1 MKQNRSQEQMN
12 PKLFRSPLCLL
23 LCAVSSFASETE
35 NAPQLRAH
43 RINSNVQID
52 GLLTESY
59 WQEAPFATG
68 FRQNQPREGE
78 AATEKTEVRVMY
90 DAQNLYVGVMCFDA
104 EPHKIV
110 AQKLQRDGGLGD
122 DDMFAFLLDTYH
134 DKRNAYFFATN
145 PNGAEEDGQLVDGAF
160 MADLDW
166 DGVWEVRAKIHEQG
180 WSAEFKIPLWN
191 FKFNSLAEQSWGVNF
206 TRTIKRKTEQANW
219 ASWSRDNNG
228 GFLRVSRAGGLLN
241 LQNLTP
247 GRNLQ
252 LKPYGLG
259 KSSRDALL
267 TPSPLKDE
275 KLDAGLDVKYGV
287 TSNLTLDLT
296 ANTDFAQVE
305 ADVEQVNL
313 TRFPLFFPEK
323 REFYLESAN
332 TFQFGEQNFF
342 GPPPIQL
349 FYSRRIG
356 IQGFG
361 EIVPIIAGG
370 RLTGKVGKYELGL
383 LDILTDEKSAAPR
396 SHFSVVRVN
405 RDVSQR
411 SKVGVIFTN
420 RANLGRNHQ
429 QAYGADAN
437 LWLSNPMVFQ
447 SFFAQTHDSQ
457 NGATKTAWKLGLDF
471 TKDHWGWFASHMA
484 IDRGFDPGVGFVLRS
499 DIRRTFLTFRVSPQP
514 NGSFLRR
521 SNIFQNLSR
530 LTNMDGRLQDWDYRL
545 TFFNE
550 LANGDN
556 LNFGYG
562 RIFERLEQNFGFRP
576 GIVIPLDAYN
586 NNMLQANYQSS
597 AKRKLTVF
605 SSVFWREFYDGE
617 LLNYGGGFGYSPNA
631 HWSFGLNYDRNQVD
645 LPQGEL
651 NTDLAG
657 LRVNW
662 AFNTRFI
669 INTLL
674 QYNSETNELSTN
686 LRLNFIHSP
695 GSDLFIVYNESRG
708 REGEDFSE
716 GLPSRNREVILKFTR
731 LFRL

>member
-1 MKQNRSQEQMN
+1 MKQ
-12 PKLFRSPLCLL
+12 KLSRATLCLL
-23 LCAVSSFASETE
+23 FCVAAALAAE
-35 NAPQLRAH
+35 NESTLQLRAH

-59 WQEAPFATG
+59 WQAAPFAVG

-78 AATEKTEVRVMY
+78 PATENTEVRVLY
-90 DAQNLYVGVMCFDA
+90 DAQNLYIGVMCFDA
-104 EPHKIV
+104 EPQKIV

-122 DDMFAFLLDTYH
+122 DDMFALLLDTYH
-134 DKRNAYFFATN
+134 DKRTAYFFATN

-166 DGVWEVRAKIHEQG
+166 DGVWEVRAKIHEHG

-206 TRTIKRKTEQANW
+206 TRIIKRKTEQANW
-219 ASWSRDNNG
+219 ASWSRDNLG
-228 GFLRVSRAGGLLN
+228 GFLRVSRAGDLLGLQDLK
-241 LQNLTP
+241 P

-252 LKPYGLG
+252 VKPYGLG
-259 KSSRDALL
+259 KTSREALL
-267 TPSPLKDE
+267 TPAPLKNE

-305 ADVEQVNL
+305 ADVEQINL

-383 LDILTDEKSAAPR
+383 LDILTDEKNGAAR
-396 SHFSVVRVN
+396 AHFSVARVN

-429 QAYGADAN
+429 HAYGADAN

-447 SFFAQTHDSQ
+447 SFFAQTHASQ
-457 NGATKTAWKLGLDF
+457 TGETKTAWKLGLDF

-484 IDRGFDPGVGFVLRS
+484 IDKNFDPGVGFVLRS
-499 DIRRTFLTFRVSPQP
+499 DIRRSFATFRVSPQP

-521 SNIFQNLSR
+521 SNIFQHLTH
-530 LTNMDGRLQDWDYRL
+530 LTNIEGRLQDWDYRL

-562 RIFERLEQNFGFRP
+562 RTFERLGNAFSFPSGLLVAS
-576 GIVIPLDAYN
+576 GDYYSHLVH
-586 NNMLQANYQSS
+586 ANYQSS
-597 AKRKLTVF
+597 AKRKFIAFGNT
-605 SSVFWREFYDGE
+605 SWQEFYAGE
-617 LLNYGGGFGYSPNA
+617 LLTWGGGFGYSPNA
-631 HWSFGLNYDRNQVD
+631 HLAMRWNYART
-645 LPQGEL
+645 QGEL
-651 NTDLAG
+651 NTHL
-657 LRVNW
+657 LEMRVNL
-662 AFNTRFI
+662 AFNTRLFL
-669 INTLL
+669 NTLL

-695 GSDLFIVYNESRG
+695 GSDLFVVYNESRG
-708 REGEDFSE
+708 REGEEFPD
-716 GLPSRNREVILKFTR
+716 GLPARNREVILKFTR

>member
-1 MKQNRSQEQMN
+1 MKNRF
-12 PKLFRSPLCLL
+12 LFPCLSLVLSHALL
-23 LCAVSSFASETE
+23 LYSQTE
-35 NAPQLRAH
+35 NAQQLRAQKITAH
-43 RINSNVQID
+43 IELD
-52 GLLTESY
+52 GLLAEPE
-59 WQEAPFATG
+59 WQQAQAAAG

-78 AATEKTEVRVMY
+78 AATENTEVRVLY
-90 DAQNLYVGVMCFDA
+90 DEGNLYVGVMCFDS
-104 EPHKIV
+104 EPQKIV

-122 DDMFAFLLDTYH
+122 DDAFGFLLDTYH
-134 DKRNAYFFATN
+134 DKRNAYLFVTN
-145 PNGAEEDGQLVDGAF
+145 PNGAEEDGQMIDGAF
-160 MADLDW
+160 DTDLDW

-191 FKFNSLAEQSWGVNF
+191 LKFNTLPEQSWGINF
-206 TRTIKRKTEQANW
+206 TRVIKRKTEQVNW

-228 GFLRVSRAGGLLN
+228 GFLRVSRAGNLLG
-241 LQNLTP
+241 LQNVKP

-252 LKPYGLG
+252 VKPYGLG
-259 KSSRDALL
+259 KTSRENLL

-275 KLDAGLDVKYGV
+275 TFDAGLDVKYGV

-323 REFYLESAN
+323 REFFLESAN

-342 GPPPIQL
+342 GPPPVQL

-356 IQGFG
+356 ITNFR
-361 EIVPIIAGG
+361 ELVPILAGA
-370 RLTGKVGKYELGL
+370 RLTGKVGGYELGL
-383 LDILTDEKSAAPR
+383 LDMMTDEKNGAPQ

-405 RDVSQR
+405 RDVAQR

-420 RANLGRNHQ
+420 RVDHGRGRQ

-437 LWLSNPMVFQ
+437 LWLSNPMVLQ
-447 SFFAQTHDSQ
+447 SFFAQTHDSPS
-457 NGATKTAWKLGLDF
+457 GATKTAWKLGLDF

-499 DIRRTFLTFRVSPQP
+499 DIRRSFATFRVSPQP

-521 SNIFQNLSR
+521 TNIFQNFSH
-530 LTNMDGRLQDWDYRL
+530 LTNIDGRVQDWDYRL
-545 TFFNE
+545 TFINE

-562 RIFERLEQNFGFRP
+562 RIFERLEFEDSTASYPFRAD
-576 GIVIPLDAYN
+576 ILIPQGDYYN
-586 NNMLQANYQSS
+586 HLLQINYQSS

-605 SSVFWREFYDGE
+605 GNVSWRELYAGE
-617 LLNYGGGFGYSPNA
+617 VLNYGGGFGYSPNA
-631 HWSFGLNYDRNQVD
+631 HWSFGLNYDRNQVE

-651 NTDLAG
+651 NTDLFA
-657 LRVNW
+657 LRVNY
-662 AFNTRFI
+662 AHNTRLFL
-669 INTLL
+669 NTLV
-674 QYNSETNELSTN
+674 QYNSEDNELSTN

-695 GSDLFIVYNESRG
+695 GSDLFIVYNEGRG
-708 REGEDFSE
+708 REGEDFSD

-731 LFRL
+731 LLRF

>member
-1 MKQNRSQEQMN
+1 MKRKFS
-12 PKLFRSPLCLL
+12 SLL
-23 LCAVSSFASETE
+23 PVSLLYLTASFAAETE
-35 NAPQLRAH
+35 NTLQLRAH

-52 GLLTESY
+52 GLLAESY
-59 WQEAPFATG
+59 WQTAPFATG

-78 AATEKTEVRVMY
+78 PATEKTEVRVMY
-90 DAQNLYVGVMCFDA
+90 DEQNLYVGVMCFDR

-110 AQKLQRDGGLGD
+110 AQKLQRDGGLDD

-145 PNGAEEDGQLVDGAF
+145 PNGAEQDGQLVDGAYE
-160 MADLDW
+160 ADLDW
-166 DGVWEVRAKIHEQG
+166 DGVWEVRAKVHEQG

-191 FKFNSLAEQSWGVNF
+191 FKFNSLAEQSWGINF
-206 TRTIKRKTEQANW
+206 TRIIKRKTEQANW
-219 ASWSRDNNG
+219 ASWSRDNLG
-228 GFLRVSRAGGLLN
+228 GFLRVSRAGDLLD
-241 LQNLTP
+241 LQELRP

-252 LKPYGLG
+252 VKPYGLG
-259 KSSRDALL
+259 KSSRDNLL
-267 TPSPLKDE
+267 TASPRKVE

-323 REFYLESAN
+323 REFFLESAN

-383 LDILTDEKSAAPR
+383 LDMLTDEKAGAPR

-411 SKVGVIFTN
+411 SKIGVMFTN
-420 RANLGRNHQ
+420 RANLGRNHE

-447 SFFAQTHDSQ
+447 SFFAQTHASSS
-457 NGATKTAWKLGLDF
+457 GATKTAWKLGLDF

-484 IDRGFDPGVGFVLRS
+484 IDKGFDPGVGFVLRS
-499 DIRRTFLTFRVSPQP
+499 DIRRSFATFRVSPQP

-521 SNIFQNLSR
+521 SNIFQNVTH
-530 LTNMDGRLQDWDYRL
+530 LTNIKGRVQDWDYRL

-562 RIFERLEQNFGFRP
+562 RIFERLELEDPNALYPFREYLR
-576 GIVIPLDAYN
+576 IPQGDYYN
-586 NNMLQANYQSS
+586 HLLQINYQSS

-605 SSVFWREFYDGE
+605 GNAYWREFYDGE
-617 LLNYGGGFGYSPNA
+617 LRNFGGGFGFRPNA

-651 NTDLAG
+651 NTDLFE
-657 LRVNW
+657 LRGNF
-662 AFNTRFI
+662 AFNTRLFLDA
-669 INTLL
+669 LL

-686 LRLNFIHSP
+686 LRLNFIHTP
-695 GSDLFIVYNESRG
+695 GSDLFFVYNESRG
-708 REGEDFSE
+708 REGEDFSD
-716 GLPSRNREVILKFTR
+716 GLPARNREAILKFTR
-731 LFRL
+731 LLRF